1 MNDAL
6 TPKAIVAA
14 LDEHIVGQNEAKK
27 AVAVAL
33 RNRWRRQR
41 LSAELR
47 DEVVPKN
54 ILMIGPTGC
63 GKTEISRRLAKLAD
77 APFVKVE
84 ATKFTEVGYVGRDV
98 EQIARDLVE
107 EAVRLERERRRIAV
121 KDAAE
126 QAAFERLLDA
136 LTGKGSSEATRA
148 SFRQRFAD
156 GSLDGAEVEIEV
168 SEAPAMPFDMPG
180 NGVGMINLSEMMAK
194 ISGGAPK
201 KRRKLKVRD
210 AFAKLVDEEADKRVD
225 SDDVT
230 RVALADAEAN
240 GIVFLDEIDKIAVSD
255 VRGGS
260 VSREG
265 VQRDLL
271 PLIEGTTVAT
281 KYGPIKTDHILF
293 IASGAFHVA
302 KPADLLPELQG
313 RLPFRVELAALTGKG
328 SSEATRASFR
338 ARFADGS
345 LDGAEVEIEVS
356 EAPAMPFDM
365 PGSGVGMIN
374 LSEMMAKISGGA
386 PKKRRKLKV
395 REAFAKLVDE
405 EADKRVDSDDVT
417 RVALADAEA
426 NGIVF
431 LDEIDKIAVSDVRGG
446 SVSREG
452 VQRDLL
458 PLIEGTTV
466 ATKYGPIKTDHILF
480 IASGAFHVAKPAD
493 LLPELQGRLPIRVEL
508 AALTEED
515 FVRILSST
523 RASLTEQYCA
533 LLGTEGVTIDFAPDG
548 IAAVAKIAAEVN
560 AALENIGARRLST
573 VMEKLLEDIS
583 FTAEDRHGEQLTIDA
598 AFVEQQL
605 SGIARDTDLS
615 RYVL

>member
-1 MNDAL
+1 MNDNL

-14 LDEHIVGQNEAKK
+14 LDEHIVGQHDAKK

-41 LSAELR
+41 LSHELR
-47 DEVVPKN
+47 EEVTPKN

-107 EAVRLERERRRIAV
+107 EAVRLERERRRSAV
-121 KDAAE
+121 RDASE
-126 QAAFERLLDA
+126 AAAMERLLDA

-148 SFRQRFAD
+148 SFRQRFSD

-168 SEAPAMPFDMPG
+168 SEAPAMPFDLPG
-180 NGVGMINLSEMMAK
+180 NGVGMINLSEMMSKAM
-194 ISGGAPK
+194 GGPPK
-201 KRRKLKVRD
+201 KRRKLKVRE
-210 AFAKLVDEEADKRVD
+210 AFTRLTEEEADKRLD
-225 SDDVT
+225 PDDVN

-302 KPADLLPELQG
+302 KP
-313 RLPFRVELAALTGKG
+313 
-328 SSEATRASFR
+328 S
-338 ARFADGS
+338 
-345 LDGAEVEIEVS
+345 
-356 EAPAMPFDM
+356 
-365 PGSGVGMIN
+365 
-374 LSEMMAKISGGA
+374 
-386 PKKRRKLKV
+386 
-395 REAFAKLVDE
+395 
-405 EADKRVDSDDVT
+405 
-417 RVALADAEA
+417 
-426 NGIVF
+426 
-431 LDEIDKIAVSDVRGG
+431 
-446 SVSREG
+446 
-452 VQRDLL
+452 
-458 PLIEGTTV
+458 
-466 ATKYGPIKTDHILF
+466 
-480 IASGAFHVAKPAD
+480 D

-508 AALTEED
+508 RALTEED

-523 RASLTEQYCA
+523 RASLTEQYRA
-533 LLGTEGVTIDFAPDG
+533 LLATEQVTVNFATDG
-548 IAAVAKIAAEVN
+548 IAALAKIAAQVN
-560 AALENIGARRLST
+560 SELENIGARRLQT

-583 FTAEDRHGEQLTIDA
+583 FEAEDRTGETLTVDA
-598 AFVEQQL
+598 AFVDKQL
-605 SGIARDTDLS
+605 AG
-615 RYVL
+615 